1 MSQNKTQTLSLHRDT
16 LKVLERSAR
25 PENGRTFTTT
35 TTATTLIT
43 QPGICGPTR

>member
-25 PENGRTFTTT
+25 PENGRTLTTT
-35 TTATTLIT
+35 TTWFTK
-43 QPGICGPTR
+43 PGICGPTV